1 MESPR
6 IQELFRPQGWM
17 SQLVFNT
24 CWNSEEVG
32 SNVSE
37 GLASKARA
45 SRHRAKAS
53 FSMSLYRLPAEGV
66 AQMKGVSFQLQIWTE
81 GMSLDGLKMCVPN

>member
-66 AQMKGVSFQLQIWTE
+66 AQVNVILPQDPDQKFMSSYFKGL
-81 GMSLDGLKMCVPN
+81 G